1 MVFLNPIAILMA
13 TLFSIVIAA
22 PTVTGPAAPTATDLT
37 NTLDVA
43 TPGTRCG
50 SLTRKW
56 GGEDDLW
63 LQMDCIHFQ
72 NGSAWVYA
80 ENDNCGLCVIYT
92 YVQSFLATGSH
103 ALIDPQGLLLL

>member
-1 MVFLNPIAILMA
+1 
-13 TLFSIVIAA
+13 
-22 PTVTGPAAPTATDLT
+22 
-37 NTLDVA
+37 
-43 TPGTRCG
+43 
-50 SLTRKW
+50 
-56 GGEDDLW
+56 LW